1 MTRTGVAGLS
11 AREGAGEEWRMEQAV
26 VVSAVRT
33 PVGKFGGSLKDISA
47 TKLGALVIN
56 EAIKRANVEP
66 AQVDYVIMGSA
77 LQATLGL
84 GPARKAVLEAGL
96 PIEIATYT
104 VNKAS
109 GTG

>member
-1 MTRTGVAGLS
+1 
-11 AREGAGEEWRMEQAV
+11 MEQAV

-66 AQVDYVIMGSA
+66 AQV
-77 LQATLGL
+77 
-84 GPARKAVLEAGL
+84 
-96 PIEIATYT
+96 
-104 VNKAS
+104 
-109 GTG
+109 